1 MRDGA
6 RGDEGAFGVG
16 AGQGSHADALVLPD
30 LEVQVPCGQD
40 KHAEM
45 LEDPS
50 IGLYVFAAH
59 ALQADAPK
67 KSLNSPAKQ
76 GVQAVTFVEEL
87 KVPGWQGTQGDPTKN
102 PDCTT

>member
-1 MRDGA
+1 M
-6 RGDEGAFGVG
+6 
-16 AGQGSHADALVLPD
+16 GQGEMKGHLVWVLGRAHT
-30 LEVQVPCGQD
+30 LVQVPCGQD